1 MAPDLLQGS
10 VPASHEPPLDWYA
23 RYQLAFH
30 NGPAPMSIST
40 YADGRFIDVN
50 KSFLRMI
57 GFDREDL
64 VGRTSRELR
73 FWYDH
78 SDRQRLLDQL
88 EASGGLVRFESLPLR
103 SKDGRRLWTEVSA
116 QATEIDSLPCLL
128 IIYDE
133 HRLRD
138 RKWSG
143 HQVAHSLS
151 APKPAAARRP
161 SGEIA
166 DAELRDAV
174 SDAVRV
180 IEQTR
185 HSFKSKQLAELRR
198 RLEGVLRKSM
208 EFTPHH

>member
-1 MAPDLLQGS
+1 MPYHPLADSPTAATAP
-10 VPASHEPPLDWYA
+10 PRWYA

-30 NGPAPMSIST
+30 NSPAPMSIST

-50 KSFLRMI
+50 RSFLRMI

-78 SDRQRLLDQL
+78 ADRQVLLRKL
-88 EASGGLVRFESLPLR
+88 EANDGLVRFESLPLR
-103 SKDGRRLWTEVSA
+103 TIDGRRLWTDVSA
-116 QATEIDSLPCLL
+116 QTTEIDGMPCLL

-133 HRLRD
+133 HNLRE
-138 RKWSG
+138 RKWR
-143 HQVAHSLS
+143 AHRET
-151 APKPAAARRP
+151 PARRP
-161 SGEIA
+161 SAHRHSDHVTDG
-166 DAELRDAV
+166 ELREAV

-185 HSFKSKQLAELRR
+185 HSFKSKRLAELRR
-198 RLEGVLRKSM
+198 RLEGVLKKPIT
-208 EFTPHH
+208 FP